1 MSSVWKTEDV
11 MMQEGT
17 RSGENEIMYILDLVA
32 EFESL
37 FGKVKKKC
45 IICSMPDSLHD
56 HTCHERVSMMYG
68 KIIMGK

>member
-11 MMQEGT
+11 MVQEGT

-37 FGKVKKKC
+37 FGKVKKNVLYVQC
-45 IICSMPDSLHD
+45 LTPYMIILVMKGS
-56 HTCHERVSMMYG
+56 V
-68 KIIMGK
+68 